1 MKHSHAVWKKTD
13 CESASQCETK
23 KTCES
28 FPVFDWRTMLSVN
41 SDPQCE
47 KKTKRSVWFQLLSVK
62 TKTRRSVW
70 IQLPSVKTKTRY
82 SVWTQLLRVKQK
94 PLNVNQFLSVNQ
106 LLSVNQNLSMNQH
119 LKVNQFL
126 NVKALKY
133 VIFVCAKCLLTNRE
147 SEVSEAL
154 VRI

>member
-1 MKHSHAVWKKTD
+1 MKHYHAVWKKTD
-13 CESASQCETK
+13 CESASQCETEK
-23 KTCES
+23 NVNHFLYLIDETCS
-28 FPVFDWRTMLSVN
+28 VWIQILSVK
-41 SDPQCE
+41 

-133 VIFVCAKCLLTNRE
+133 VNYICAKCLLTNRE